1 MELKSMSPMPLQ
13 QLSAVND
20 INKPVNDAKR
30 LEKVGKDFESVFLY
44 QVLELMQPKVNEDS
58 MFSGGESEKI
68 YRQILNE
75 KIAGTISERGGLGI
89 SDSVEMQIQKY
100 REAVK

>member
-1 MELKSMSPMPLQ
+1 MELKAMSSISLQ

-30 LEKVGKDFESVFLY
+30 LEKVGKDFESVFMY
-44 QVLELMQPKVNEDS
+44 QVLELMQPKPNEDS

-75 KIAGTISERGGLGI
+75 KIAGEISKRGGLGI
-89 SDSVEMQIQKY
+89 SKNVEMQIQKY
-100 REAVK
+100 REAIK